1 MWRGVGKEDV
11 SLEVSPE
18 ECAEVLA
25 KDNSLGTKQRF
36 SSKKSI
42 KAMAT
47 CST

>member
-1 MWRGVGKEDV
+1 MCRGVVKEDI

-18 ECAEVLA
+18 ECAEVLV
-25 KDNSLGTKQRF
+25 KDDTLGTKQRF